1 MKILSEEQ
9 LNDAV
14 GMWEHCYWGVINLP
28 QAEWDNFKMFTVD
41 LAYNNYGDS
50 TATEAE
56 EYLTDERKSLK
67 DQGLPHLTVNR
78 SQLHKAS
85 IMLIKEHPQL
95 ATDLLTNPDSVITET
110 LFQFALFGE
119 TIFG

>member
-41 LAYNNYGDS
+41 LIYVYR
-50 TATEAE
+50 EKH
-56 EYLTDERKSLK
+56 LTDERKSLR
-67 DQGLPHLTVNR
+67 DQGLPYLTVSR

-110 LFQFALFGE
+110 LFQFALFGD